1 MRIAISAE
9 STIDLPKEMLEKFN
23 IKTVPFTV
31 VMGEEEYFDGE
42 FELQQVFDF
51 VSKTKK
57 LPHTSAVNKVQYEE
71 HFNKLLQ
78 EYDAIIHFSMS
89 SKSSSA
95 VFNAQSVASEMKNVY
110 VVDTLSLSGGIAL
123 LAMKAR
129 KLVDQGK
136 SVEEI
141 LAEINELIPKI
152 TVAVVVDKLNYLHAG
167 GRCSGL
173 TLFGANLLGIKPQLL
188 VKNGQITAA
197 KKFIGKIEGV
207 VKKHCEDVFNTF
219 ADYDKENAF
228 IAHAA
233 ASEQMIENA
242 KQCLIARGFKNIYVM
257 SVGSTIACHT
267 GPKAL
272 GIMFINK

>member
-1 MRIAISAE
+1 MKIAISAE
-9 STIDLPKEMLEKFN
+9 STIDLPKEMLDQLS

-31 VMGEEEYFDGE
+31 IMGEDEYYDGE

-51 VSKTKK
+51 VDKTKK
-57 LPHTSAVNKVQYEE
+57 LPHTSAVNKAQYEE
-71 HFNKLLQ
+71 HFKKLLKNN
-78 EYDAIIHFSMS
+78 DAIIHFSMS

-110 VVDTLSLSGGIAL
+110 VIDTLSLSGGIAL
-123 LAMKAR
+123 QAMKAR
-129 KLVDQGK
+129 ELIDQEK

-141 LAEINELIPKI
+141 LSAFNDIIPK
-152 TVAVVVDKLNYLHAG
+152 TVTAVVVDKLNYLHAG

-173 TLFGANLLGIKPQLL
+173 TLIGANLLSIKPQLL
-188 VKNGQITAA
+188 VKEGQITAC
-197 KKFIGKIEGV
+197 KKFIGKIDAV
-207 VKKHCEDVFNTF
+207 VKKHCEDVLNSYS
-219 ADYDKENAF
+219 DYDREHAF

-233 ASEQMIENA
+233 ATEQMIENA
-242 KQCLIARGFKNIYVM
+242 KASLTARGFKNIHVM

-272 GIMFINK
+272 GIMFIHK